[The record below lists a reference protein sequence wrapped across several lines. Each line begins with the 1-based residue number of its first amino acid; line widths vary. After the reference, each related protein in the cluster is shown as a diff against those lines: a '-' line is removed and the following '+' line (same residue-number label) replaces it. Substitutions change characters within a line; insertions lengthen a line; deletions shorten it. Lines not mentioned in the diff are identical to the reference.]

1 MSNCVWNN
9 FGVLTE
15 VRIDENFV
23 WVSNQDGRSLKM
35 SIISYKDK
43 YQDVYQTA
51 LGLVGKKVR
60 LNTSQSNG
68 EQAVWFSHISEV
80 SKRRAAVLET
90 VE

>member
-9 FGVLTE
+9 FGVLAE
-15 VRIDENFV
+15 VSIDENFV
-23 WVSNQDGRSLKM
+23 WVSNQNGRSLKM

-43 YQDVYQTA
+43 YQEVYETA
-51 LGLVGKKVR
+51 RSLVGKQVR

-68 EQAVWFSHISEV
+68 EQAVWFSHISEI
-80 SKRRAAVLET
+80 SARHAALAEA